1 MLLDQRLTMNDKT
14 HMIDQKHRHVKECR
28 LDKQLKQQPPYPK
41 WIERVFWSAVTA
53 VFAVVIMGFM
63 VS

>member
-1 MLLDQRLTMNDKT
+1 MNDKT
-14 HMIDQKHRHVKECR
+14 HMIDQKHRHVKECC

-41 WIERVFWSAVTA
+41 WIERVSWSAVTA

-63 VS
+63 YV